1 MKLKDLKLKIISRTI
16 LSSRGIPT
24 VEVDVTYNNRIFRGS
39 CPSGASTGSNEAKV
53 ILDQRSKYNGR
64 DVEDVHSIIKNVLA
78 PKIIHSDIDPR
89 NLRSIDSLLVALD
102 GTSNKEMCG
111 ANAILP
117 LSIAFCKLG
126 AHLTDSSLHK
136 YISSLYNFKENI
148 PNPHFNVINGGLH
161 SGNGL
166 AIQEIMVSFQ
176 NKEVQ
181 DNIESASVF
190 YETLKQSVIEKY
202 GNIHI
207 GVGDEGGFAPPI
219 KTIEE
224 GIDLLL
230 YTGGKCKKTN
240 FRIALDVAANSF
252 FRDDK
257 YYLYDKAMTKE
268 ELCDYYMELLKKY
281 PVIYSIED
289 PFAEFDKKGWE
300 YFSKKASDSLNI
312 VGDDLTVT
320 NPKLVEDVGRLK
332 LCNVLLVKPNQ
343 IGTVSEAVEAVKK
356 ARSYNM
362 KIMVSHRSGETE
374 DTFISDFAVGIG
386 SEYFKSGAPC
396 RGERVAKYNQLLR
409 ISEEQE

>member
-1 MKLKDLKLKIISRTI
+1 MKLKDLKLKIKSRTI

-24 VEVDVTYNNRIFRGS
+24 VEVDIMYDNIIFRGS
-39 CPSGASTGSNEAKV
+39 CPSGASTGANEAKV
-53 ILDQRSKYNGR
+53 ILDQRTKYNGR
-64 DVEDVHSIIKNVLA
+64 DVEDVHSIIKNVIF
-78 PKIIHSDIDPR
+78 PKLLSSELDPR
-89 NLRSIDSLLVALD
+89 NCISIDNLLIALD
-102 GTSNKEMCG
+102 GTTNKEMCG
-111 ANAILP
+111 ANALLP

-126 AHLTDSSLHK
+126 AHLTDTSLHK
-136 YISSLYNFKENI
+136 YISNIYKFKENI
-148 PNPHFNVINGGLH
+148 PNPHFNVLNGGLH

-166 AIQEIMVSFQ
+166 AIQEIMITFQ
-176 NKEVQ
+176 HSKIEE
-181 DNIESASVF
+181 NIESASVF
-190 YETLKQSVIEKY
+190 YETLKQCVIEKY

-224 GIDLLL
+224 GIELLL

-240 FRIALDVAANSF
+240 FKIALDVAANSF

-268 ELCDYYMELLKKY
+268 ELCDYYLELLNKY
-281 PVIYSIED
+281 PVLYSIED
-289 PFAEFDKKGWE
+289 PFAEFDKEGWKL
-300 YFSKKASDSLNI
+300 FSEKAPDSLHI

-320 NPKLVEDVGRLK
+320 NPNLVDIAGNEK

-343 IGTVSEAVEAVKK
+343 IGTVTEAVEAVRK

-409 ISEEQE
+409 ISEDFK